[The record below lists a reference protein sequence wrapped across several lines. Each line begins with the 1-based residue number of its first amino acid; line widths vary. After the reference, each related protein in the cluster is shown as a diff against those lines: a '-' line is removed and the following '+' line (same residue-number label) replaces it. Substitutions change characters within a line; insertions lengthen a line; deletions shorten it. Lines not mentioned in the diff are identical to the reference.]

1 MSEIKR
7 VGNDQKGKFVIQED
21 GEEAGFITYENKGDN
36 KIATDETR
44 VYEKF
49 EGKGLAK
56 KLVMKAVEYAR
67 ENNLKI
73 IPVCPYVEHRFKKDE
88 EIRDVLAKD

>member
-7 VGNDQKGKFVIQED
+7 EGNDHKGKFVLYEGD
-21 GEEAGFITYENKGDN
+21 EEAGFITYEKKDDN

-44 VYEKF
+44 VYDKF

-56 KLVMKAVEYAR
+56 KLVMKAVDYAR

-73 IPVCPYVEHRFKKDE
+73 IPVCPYVEHRFERDE
-88 EIRDVLAKD
+88 GIKDVLAEE